1 MPCRIA
7 RLNYTIFHGLVLVF
21 GTSIRVSTYSVS
33 SFVTFLLSFPHTSKL
48 LSRCCDRIILAIG
61 EFLKKIYHNR
71 SSTNLIPSKE
81 QLFCNQVWSF
91 SNSFKLKLGLERNF
105 GTIKPNYMTTWD
117 YQRGIKVLFL
127 CPRTEATPLLNCE
140 DISYM
145 EVIG

>member
-1 MPCRIA
+1 MSNRSIKLHHFSRPRS
-7 RLNYTIFHGLVLVF
+7 RLWNIHTRFYN
-21 GTSIRVSTYSVS
+21 VS
-33 SFVTFLLSFPHTSKL
+33 SFVTFLLLFPHTSKL

-91 SNSFKLKLGLERNF
+91 KLKLGLERNF
-105 GTIKPNYMTTWD
+105 GTIKPNYMTARD

-140 DISYM
+140 DTSYM

>member
-33 SFVTFLLSFPHTSKL
+33 SFVTFLLLFPHTSKL

-61 EFLKKIYHNR
+61 EFSTQKRIYHDR

-91 SNSFKLKLGLERNF
+91 KLKLGLERNF
-105 GTIKPNYMTTWD
+105 GTIKPNYMTARD

>member
-33 SFVTFLLSFPHTSKL
+33 SFVTFLLLFPHTSKL
-48 LSRCCDRIILAIG
+48 LSRCCDKIILATE
-61 EFLKKIYHNR
+61 EFSTQKRIYHDR

-91 SNSFKLKLGLERNF
+91 KLKLGLERNF
-105 GTIKPNYMTTWD
+105 GTIKPNYMTARD

-140 DISYM
+140 DTSYM

>member
-1 MPCRIA
+1 MSNRSIKLHHFSRPRS
-7 RLNYTIFHGLVLVF
+7 RLWNIHTRFYN
-21 GTSIRVSTYSVS
+21 VS
-33 SFVTFLLSFPHTSKL
+33 SFVTFLLLFPHTSKL

-91 SNSFKLKLGLERNF
+91 KLKLGLERNF
-105 GTIKPNYMTTWD
+105 GTIKPNYMTTRD
-117 YQRGIKVLFL
+117 YQRAIKVLFL